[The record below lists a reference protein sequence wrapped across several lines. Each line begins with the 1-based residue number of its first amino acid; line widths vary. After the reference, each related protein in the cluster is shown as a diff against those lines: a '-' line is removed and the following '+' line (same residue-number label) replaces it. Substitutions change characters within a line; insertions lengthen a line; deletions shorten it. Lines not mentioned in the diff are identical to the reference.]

1 MPTPLADDLA
11 HQIETSDE
19 AMVLVTTHERET
31 PPLARLAV
39 RFGAP
44 LGVLALGL
52 VAWSVIVSLLH
63 VQSYL
68 VPTPWEIARAG
79 FDERSQF
86 LTPLLVTMREAY
98 LGFAV
103 SAVLGLAVAMLM
115 ARWST
120 LEGGFY
126 PYLLLFQTIPIIA
139 IAPLLVVWIGAGSGT
154 NMTVATIISFFPV
167 VTNSL
172 TGLKATDRNLVDLY
186 RMAGAPKRDEM
197 LTLRLP
203 AALPYIFAGLRIAA
217 GAAVIGAIVG
227 EFVAGEGGGNG
238 GLGYTITEDALQL
251 RTPELFVGVFLS
263 CLVALLLFSAVSL
276 AGHLSLRR
284 WHESA
289 RRRAE

>member
-1 MPTPLADDLA
+1 MPAPLVVDRTRTL
-11 HQIETSDE
+11 E
-19 AMVLVTTHERET
+19 APGNQMVLVTAHERET
-31 PPLARLAV
+31 PALARLAV

-44 LGVLALGL
+44 LGVLVLGL
-52 VAWSVIVSLLH
+52 VAWTVVVSALH
-63 VQSYL
+63 VQPYL

-86 LTPLLVTMREAY
+86 LTPILVTMREAY
-98 LGFAV
+98 LGFAL
-103 SAVLGLAVAMLM
+103 SAVLGVAVAMVM

-154 NMTVATIISFFPV
+154 NMTVAAIISFFPV
-167 VTNSL
+167 VTNAL

-186 RMAGAPKRDEM
+186 RMAGATRRDEM

-251 RTPELFVGVFLS
+251 RTPELFVGVVLS
-263 CLVALLLFSAVSL
+263 CLVALLLFSAVST

-289 RRRAE
+289 RRRSD